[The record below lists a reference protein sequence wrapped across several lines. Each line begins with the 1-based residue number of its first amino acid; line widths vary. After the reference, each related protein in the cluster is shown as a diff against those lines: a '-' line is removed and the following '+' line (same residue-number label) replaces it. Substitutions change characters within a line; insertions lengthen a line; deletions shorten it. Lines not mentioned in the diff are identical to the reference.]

1 MSGKYNAKFPELK
14 FMKNQSKSE
23 KIEIIGKT
31 RVRVHAFGWVEAW
44 FKS

>member
-23 KIEIIGKT
+23 KQKFFEKT
-31 RVRVHAFGWVEAW
+31 SVRVHAFGWVEAW